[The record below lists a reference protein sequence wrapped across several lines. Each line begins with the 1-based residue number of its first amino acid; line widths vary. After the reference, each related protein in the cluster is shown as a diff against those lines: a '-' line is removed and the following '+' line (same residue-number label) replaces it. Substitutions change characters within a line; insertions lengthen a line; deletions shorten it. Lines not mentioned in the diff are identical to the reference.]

1 MKTHCTT
8 RLIHHDYQPPQGF
21 AAPQPA
27 VYKASTIFLPNIA
40 ASRNRNALDRESH
53 TYGTCGTPT
62 SYLLEQ
68 RLCTLKAA
76 GTACCFPADWRPSP
90 A

>member
-40 ASRNRNALDRESH
+40 ASRNRDALDRESY
-53 TYGTCGTPT
+53 TYGTRGTPT
-62 SYLLEQ
+62 VWDA
-68 RLCTLKAA
+68 RADAPAA
-76 GTACCFPADWRPSP
+76 MPPANR
-90 A
+90 